1 MSEPVSI
8 AIDGSGWD
16 IPSQQVSAGRLCLAR
31 ATDSGYLCHQR
42 PAYGAG
48 LQIALGAAMETAAAI
63 STRSPDA
70 IRSIKQLINS
80 AWKMSDEEALAL
92 EAKLQLGVLG
102 EQNQLE
108 AVAANVKKRAPV
120 FRD

>member
-1 MSEPVSI
+1 MAPVGTSPANRFQRAAYAWRELPI
-8 AIDGSGWD
+8 PVIYAITG
-16 IPSQQVSAGRLCLAR
+16 V
-31 ATDSGYLCHQR
+31 
-42 PAYGAG
+42 AY
-48 LQIALGAAMETAAAI
+48 GAAMETAAAI

-80 AWKMSDEEALAL
+80 AWKMSDKEALAL
-92 EAKLQLGVLG
+92 EAELQLGVLG